1 MLGAVCADFA
11 ELLGGEGVGA
21 QNAAPERKK
30 GFAGTVGRGEEV
42 EQSCQGR

>member
-1 MLGAVCADFA
+1 MLGAVCADLA

-21 QNAAPERKK
+21 QNAAPGRRKDS
-30 GFAGTVGRGEEV
+30 GTEGGGEEV